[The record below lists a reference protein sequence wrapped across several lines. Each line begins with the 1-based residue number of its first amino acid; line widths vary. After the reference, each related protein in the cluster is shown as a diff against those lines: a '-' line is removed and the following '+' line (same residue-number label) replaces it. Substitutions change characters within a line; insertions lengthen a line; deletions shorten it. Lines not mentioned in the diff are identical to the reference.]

1 MDMAL
6 TRERD
11 IPEVWQMVMVPI
23 EAQALTA
30 SVISMLDPAVASH
43 VSVSAQADLPV
54 LQGDERLLRI
64 ALLNLL
70 ENAGKYAP
78 GESPIHVTLKPCHK
92 EGVPGLGWH
101 IEDSGPGLP
110 AGMEERIFEKYA
122 RLGESSGTAG
132 LGLGLYLVRHIFEH
146 HGGSASAERGRSIG
160 AGFIVWLPAAKT
172 K

>member
-1 MDMAL
+1 
-6 TRERD
+6 
-11 IPEVWQMVMVPI
+11 MVMVPI